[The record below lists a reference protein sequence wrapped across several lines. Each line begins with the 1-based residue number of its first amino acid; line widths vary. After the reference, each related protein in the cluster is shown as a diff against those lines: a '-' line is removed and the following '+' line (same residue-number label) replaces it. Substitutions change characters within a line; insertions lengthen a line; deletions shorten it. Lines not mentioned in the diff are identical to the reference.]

1 MTEYRLY
8 LESGPKRRTTM
19 VHVPQLLGC
28 MANGPTTEEALDA
41 TPEAISSFL
50 NFLKHTGAGI
60 DAEALFTTTVVE
72 HITEGVWLGN
82 GSSYV
87 TYAPDLEPVSD
98 AEVNL
103 LAHRY
108 QNVRELLAA
117 WAESQAD
124 AALDAS
130 PEKGRTARGILLHV
144 LPGAGAYLSPITGGS
159 SGYSLLQV
167 QAERGEL
174 GLADAIR
181 QVGSKAADQI
191 LATTPEQRSAVIQ
204 RPKEIRTLRK
214 ALRRTLEHDW
224 EHLRELSRR
233 PGGPVI

>member
-19 VHVPQLLGC
+19 VHVPELLGC

-41 TPEAISSFL
+41 TPEAIRAFL
-50 NFLKHTGAGI
+50 GFLKGAGEEV
-60 DAEALFTTTVVE
+60 DAEAPFTTTVVE
-72 HITEGVWLGN
+72 HITEGIWLGN
-82 GSSYV
+82 GSPYV
-87 TYAPDLEPVSD
+87 TYPPDLEPVSEAD
-98 AEVNL
+98 VNL

-108 QNVRELLAA
+108 QYLRERLAA
-117 WAESQAD
+117 WAKTQTD
-124 AALDAS
+124 TALDMS

-144 LPGAGAYLSPITGGS
+144 LPGPGGYLSPITGGS
-159 SGYSLLQV
+159 SGYSRLQV
-167 QAERGEL
+167 QAERGEV

-181 QVGSKAADQI
+181 QIGSKAGEQI
-191 LATTPEQRSAVIQ
+191 RSTTSEQRSAVIQ

>member
-28 MANGPTTEEALDA
+28 MANGPTTEQALDA
-41 TPEAISSFL
+41 TPEAIRAFMR
-50 NFLKHTGAGI
+50 FLKETGEEV
-60 DAEALFTTTVVE
+60 DATAPFTTTVVE
-72 HITEGVWLGN
+72 HVTEGVWLGN
-82 GSSYV
+82 GSPYV

-98 AEVNL
+98 AEANL

-108 QNVRELLAA
+108 QHLRQRLAA
-117 WAESQAD
+117 WAETQTD
-124 AALDAS
+124 TALDMS

-159 SGYSLLQV
+159 SGYSRLQV
-167 QAERGEL
+167 QAERGEISL
-174 GLADAIR
+174 VDAIR
-181 QVGSKAADQI
+181 QAGSRAVDQI
-191 LATTPEQRSAVIQ
+191 RSTTSEQRCTVIQ

-233 PGGPVI
+233 PGGPIV